1 MITVRG
7 ELDLAAYDT
16 VHQELRLAEASDAER
31 ILLDLTETTFIDST
45 GIKLLVEAKQRSHED
60 ESRLRLSPVQGQVRY
75 VLELTG
81 LLDRLDFD
89 GG

>member
-16 VHQELRLAEASDAER
+16 VDQELRLAEASDAER
-31 ILLDLTETTFIDST
+31 ILLELTETTFIDST